1 VDDAGCLLG
10 GFLERPYDDVPGLLG
25 LAFQDGDPR
34 MKGGDASRFL
44 YSACGVVMV
53 DDEPIRAP
61 FFEFGLEREGFSFWG
76 DEEDGEEVFQAD
88 IYKVGFVPETRCEE
102 P

>member
-1 VDDAGCLLG
+1 
-10 GFLERPYDDVPGLLG
+10 
-25 LAFQDGDPR
+25 
-34 MKGGDASRFL
+34 
-44 YSACGVVMV
+44 MV

-76 DEEDGEEVFQAD
+76 GEEDGEEVFQAD
-88 IYKVGFVPETRCEE
+88 IYKVGFVPETRGEE